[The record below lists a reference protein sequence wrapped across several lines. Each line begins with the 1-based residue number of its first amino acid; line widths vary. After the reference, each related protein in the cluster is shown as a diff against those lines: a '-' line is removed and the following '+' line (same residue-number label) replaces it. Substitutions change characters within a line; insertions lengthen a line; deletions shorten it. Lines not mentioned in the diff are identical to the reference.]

1 MITVALFIVIWFYR
15 HLAIAIV
22 RTSSSPQDPLFPLSL
37 SKFSC
42 SCRRRHLDMYC
53 ISTHRICNCRYDPAP
68 HCQGNSII
76 KQLYCF
82 KKSSSALPLSKYPAI
97 AIIPIS
103 VSLPLSLFFTSSQCS
118 HRDCF
123 QTGRR
128 NCLICLFWIATSQS
142 IFNRGWGRDESN
154 NIPVIPVL
162 GDLTVTVIT
171 SIAISNSYLKIFVWQ
186 YLLPLVYTSHP

>member
-37 SKFSC
+37 SKSSC

-53 ISTHRICNCRYDPAP
+53 ISSHLICNCRYDPAP

-82 KKSSSALPLSKYPAI
+82 KKSSLALPLSKYLAI
-97 AIIPIS
+97 AIISIS

-123 QTGRR
+123 QSARR

-142 IFNRGWGRDESN
+142 IFNRGWGWDESN
-154 NIPVIPVL
+154 NIPVFSN
-162 GDLTVTVIT
+162 LTITVIL
-171 SIAISNSYLKIFVWQ
+171 SVAISTSSYLESLSSPYHQRRWATTF
-186 YLLPLVYTSHP
+186 SD